1 MPSSSKKKVTV
12 KKPAAG
18 KKPPLTK
25 AVPAKK
31 PAAPS
36 KLKAVA
42 KKTVAAVKKPVAKK
56 PAPPAKKVE
65 VAKAAPK
72 KPEAAKSA
80 PLKAAPP
87 KAAPVKTVLGKAA
100 PTKAPPAEKP
110 AAKKPAPTKIEPA
123 KKLPEA
129 AKPVAAIPAPVKKPE
144 PPKVIHI
151 DFTTGDYVVYPTHG
165 VGRIDAIENQNI
177 AGMVLKLI
185 IIRFDKEK
193 MTLRVPIEK
202 AKASGLRKLSSR
214 QQMDVA
220 LTTLKGRSRTS
231 RAMWSRRAQEYEAK
245 INSGDPVSIAE
256 VLRDLHRNAGQPD
269 QSYSERQIY
278 EAALD
283 RLARE
288 LAAVEKTDREA
299 AMLRLEEMLK
309 AA

>member
-1 MPSSSKKKVTV
+1 VPSTSKKKVTV

-18 KKPPLTK
+18 KKP
-25 AVPAKK
+25 APAKK
-31 PAAPS
+31 AAAPS

-42 KKTVAAVKKPVAKK
+42 KKIVAAVKKPVAKK
-56 PAPPAKKVE
+56 KPAPAPAKKPA
-65 VAKAAPK
+65 VAAKPSAKTAVAPKAAPK
-72 KPEAAKSA
+72 LVAKP
-80 PLKAAPP
+80 
-87 KAAPVKTVLGKAA
+87 VV
-100 PTKAPPAEKP
+100 
-110 AAKKPAPTKIEPA
+110 KKPEPA
-123 KKLPEA
+123 KKPETVKVEA
-129 AKPVAAIPAPVKKPE
+129 NKKVEALRKPESVKKPEPAPAPAPVPVVVKKPE

-151 DFTTGDYVVYPTHG
+151 DFVAGDYVVYPTHG
-165 VGRIDAIENQNI
+165 VGRVDAIENQSI
-177 AGMVLKLI
+177 AGHELKLI

-278 EAALD
+278 ESALD

-288 LAAVEKTDREA
+288 LAAVEKTDREV
-299 AMLRLEEMLK
+299 AMQRLEDMLK

>member
-1 MPSSSKKKVTV
+1 VPSTSKKKVTV

-18 KKPPLTK
+18 KKP
-25 AVPAKK
+25 APAKK
-31 PAAPS
+31 AAAPS

-42 KKTVAAVKKPVAKK
+42 KKTVAAVKKLAAKKK
-56 PAPPAKKVE
+56 PAPAPAKKPVAAAKPPIKPA
-65 VAKAAPK
+65 AKAVPAK
-72 KPEAAKSA
+72 KPEAKHAPKVFAPSHKS
-80 PLKAAPP
+80 PP
-87 KAAPVKTVLGKAA
+87 KSESMKPQFGK
-100 PTKAPPAEKP
+100 PQFGKP
-110 AAKKPAPTKIEPA
+110 DSGKKVEALRK
-123 KKLPEA
+123 PEA
-129 AKPVAAIPAPVKKPE
+129 ASAPVVVKKPE
-144 PPKVIHI
+144 PAKVIHI

-165 VGRIDAIENQNI
+165 VGRIDAIETQSI
-177 AGMVLKLI
+177 AGMELKLI
-185 IIRFDKEK
+185 VIRFDKEK

-299 AMLRLEEMLK
+299 AMQRLEEMLK

>member
-1 MPSSSKKKVTV
+1 VTV

-18 KKPPLTK
+18 KKPASVKK
-25 AVPAKK
+25 A
-31 PAAPS
+31 AAPS

-42 KKTVAAVKKPVAKK
+42 KKIVAAVKKPVAKK
-56 PAPPAKKVE
+56 KPAPAPAP
-65 VAKAAPK
+65 VAK
-72 KPEAAKSA
+72 
-80 PLKAAPP
+80 KAAPP
-87 KAAPVKTVLGKAA
+87 VKQ
-100 PTKAPPAEKP
+100 P
-110 AAKKPAPTKIEPA
+110 
-123 KKLPEA
+123 A
-129 AKPVAAIPAPVKKPE
+129 AKPVAKPVVKAVATHRRPEPARPAPKVFAPSHKAPQKSESSKPEYGRKVEALRNSEAASASAIVKKPE
-144 PPKVIHI
+144 PAKVIHI

-165 VGRIDAIENQNI
+165 VGRIDAIETQSI
-177 AGMVLKLI
+177 AGMELRLI
-185 IIRFDKEK
+185 VIRFDKEK